1 MKPRAIG
8 EPILTTRGLVK
19 RFGALAAVD
28 GVDLTVRQGELHSII
43 GPNGAGK
50 TTFFNVLFG
59 ILESDAGE
67 VQFKGERITGLSPDQ
82 IVGRGVSRSFQIIS
96 IFQELTVLEN
106 VRIAVQARSP
116 HRFDMLSRAEA
127 LADLVEEARRII
139 GLVGLAGKEE
149 VAASSLSHG
158 DQRLLEIGI
167 ALATAPE
174 VLLLDEPLAGL
185 SPRERV
191 RVTDLIQRLAERM
204 TIVLIEHD
212 IDRVLA
218 LSDRITVL
226 HQGKVIAE
234 GSPAEIQKD
243 HQVQEAYLGGLKV
256 SEAKRP
262 AAQATAPLLTVERI
276 NTFYGKSHILHDVSL
291 EVREGEVV
299 CLLGRNGAGK
309 TTTLSSIIGTAPPR
323 KGAIRFRDTEI
334 AGLAPERV
342 GRLGIGLVPQG
353 RRIFPNLTVM
363 ENLLI
368 ARRNS
373 TGRWDADSVFKLFPN
388 LDQLKSRRGEHL
400 SGGELQMLAIA
411 RALMGN
417 PQLLLLDEPFE
428 GLAPAVVEGVWRALA
443 EIRGTMTLLLV
454 EQNADLALA
463 LGDRAYVINNGAIE
477 HSGSSQDLLHD
488 YDLRKRLLGI

>member
-1 MKPRAIG
+1 M
-8 EPILTTRGLVK
+8 T
-19 RFGALAAVD
+19 
-28 GVDLTVRQGELHSII
+28 
-43 GPNGAGK
+43 
-50 TTFFNVLFG
+50 
-59 ILESDAGE
+59 
-67 VQFKGERITGLSPDQ
+67 
-82 IVGRGVSRSFQIIS
+82 
-96 IFQELTVLEN
+96 
-106 VRIAVQARSP
+106 
-116 HRFDMLSRAEA
+116 
-127 LADLVEEARRII
+127 
-139 GLVGLAGKEE
+139 
-149 VAASSLSHG
+149 ASSLSHG

-185 SPRERV
+185 SPRERG
-191 RVTDLIQRLAERM
+191 RVADLIRKLAERV

-234 GSPAEIQKD
+234 GTPAEIQQD
-243 HQVQEAYLGGLKV
+243 RQVQEAYLGGLKV
-256 SEAKRP
+256 SEVEGR
-262 AAQATAPLLTVERI
+262 AASSAAPLLGLERI

-309 TTTLSSIIGTAPPR
+309 TTTLSSIMGTAPPR
-323 KGAIRFRDTEI
+323 SGGITFRGQSI
-334 AGLAPERV
+334 AGAQPEEI

-368 ARRNS
+368 ARRN
-373 TGRWDADSVFKLFPN
+373 GNGQWDAASVFRLFPK
-388 LDQLKSRRGEHL
+388 LEQLKSRRGEHL

-417 PQLLLLDEPFE
+417 PRLLLLDEPFE

-443 EIRGTMTLLLV
+443 EIRGSMTLLLV

-463 LGDRAYVINNGAIE
+463 LGDRAYVINNGQIE
-477 HSGSSQDLLHD
+477 HSGPSHALMHD
-488 YDLRKRLLGI
+488 HDLRKKLLGV